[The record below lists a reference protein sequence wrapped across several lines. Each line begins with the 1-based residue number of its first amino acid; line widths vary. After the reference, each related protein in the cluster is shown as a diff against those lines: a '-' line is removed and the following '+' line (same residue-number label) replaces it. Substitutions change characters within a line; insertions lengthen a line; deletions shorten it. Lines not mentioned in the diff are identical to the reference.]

1 MSTDKLPDGWTRV
14 TFGDVVRNVNENS
27 RDLAA
32 DGLDRV
38 VGLDHLDPGSLRL
51 MRWDNL
57 ADLPDGT
64 TFTRKF
70 KPGQVLFGKRRAY
83 QRKAAVPDFAGVCSG
98 DILVFEP
105 ADKRMLTEFLPYL
118 VQSGGFFDHALGT
131 SAGSLSPR
139 TKWAELAKYEFALP
153 RLDEQQRIAE
163 LLKSVDQSIDRLRKA
178 AESVLVLINA
188 LVVQAFES
196 DETAGVTLDEVF
208 SVVGGATPSTR
219 NAANWDGDVLWATPS
234 DLTNCTNARLSDTKR
249 KISQMG
255 LESCSASI
263 IPAGSI
269 LLSTRATLGYPVL
282 IEKEVSF
289 NQGVTGLI
297 PSGAANAKFFVH
309 VLNQMENELTR
320 IASGSTFPEVPRSRL
335 KKMQIKV
342 PSREIQDQAVLK
354 IDKLQQLVMRL
365 RDHEDS
371 TKRFRS
377 SFISRIAGNSHVQ

>member
-1 MSTDKLPDGWTRV
+1 VSTDKSPDGWTRV
-14 TFGDVVRNVNENS
+14 KFADI
-27 RDLAA
+27 AA
-32 DGLDRV
+32 SITERVDDPSAAGVDRY
-38 VGLDHLDPGSLRL
+38 VGLEHLDPESTGIRRWGSPSDVESTKLR
-51 MRWDNL
+51 
-57 ADLPDGT
+57 
-64 TFTRKF
+64 FY
-70 KPGQVLFGKRRAY
+70 PGDVIYGRRRAY
-83 QRKAAVPDFAGVCSG
+83 QRKLGVADFDGICSAHALVLRAKPAVC
-98 DILVFEP
+98 LP
-105 ADKRMLTEFLPYL
+105 AFLPYFL
-118 VQSGGFFDHALGT
+118 QSETFHQRALDI
-131 SAGSLSPR
+131 SVGSLSP
-139 TKWAELAKYEFALP
+139 TINWKTLAVQEFALP
-153 RLDEQQRIAE
+153 PLDEQERAVE
-163 LLKSVDQSIDRLRKA
+163 VLKSVDQSIDRLRKA
-178 AESVLVLINA
+178 TESVLVLISA

-196 DETAGVTLDEVF
+196 DETAEVTLDEVF

-234 DLTNCTNARLSDTKR
+234 DLTNCTDARLSDTKR

-320 IASGSTFPEVPRSRL
+320 IAAGSTFPEVPRSRL

-342 PSREIQDQAVLK
+342 PSREVQDQAVLK
-354 IDKLQQLVMRL
+354 IDKLQQLVMHL
-365 RDHEDS
+365 RDHQDS
-371 TKRFRS
+371 TKRFRL